1 VSDQPG
7 YPISAQGFENSVD
20 ATQSPGVI
28 VQLDGASNGAQIR
41 DSPEAMAFLH
51 GTDNAVR
58 LIGNAGVLALA
69 ARDDTVTVRG
79 THNTVSLVG
88 ATPGTIVTDRGLAT
102 TIVVD
107 STELTIQDFRAAP
120 WARWTCTNSASPP
133 RMPWRRSGPTV
144 TVAPYFRSRTT
155 APYQASPP
163 PHSTSWA
170 SGTSDSSTLPERI
183 TRRLSERRLVAP
195 GVVMDAASARAWCCA
210 LGYACVLVWCKACR
224 HESDADLQALVDAG
238 RGDVPLIRLRFRCSN
253 CGGRLTDW
261 VGSGEERGAA
271 REARCRQR
279 LRGVDGS

>member
-1 VSDQPG
+1 MSDQPG

-20 ATQSPGVI
+20 VARSTGVI
-28 VQLDGASNGAQIR
+28 VQLDGAGNGAQIR

-79 THNTVSLVG
+79 THNTVSVVG

-107 STELTIQDFRAAP
+107 STELTIQDFRADPLGKADLHEL
-120 WARWTCTNSASPP
+120 
-133 RMPWRRSGPTV
+133 GV
-144 TVAPYFRSRTT
+144 TPAHAVAAERPDGHGGTLLSLSNT

-170 SGTSDSSTLPERI
+170 SGTCG
-183 TRRLSERRLVAP
+183 LVHFA
-195 GVVMDAASARAWCCA
+195 
-210 LGYACVLVWCKACR
+210 
-224 HESDADLQALVDAG
+224 
-238 RGDVPLIRLRFRCSN
+238 
-253 CGGRLTDW
+253 
-261 VGSGEERGAA
+261 
-271 REARCRQR
+271 
-279 LRGVDGS
+279 